1 MEGPETFSGGPCPH
15 VFVHR
20 DGAGEAGPCPRL
32 LQGATGGV
40 LAELESPAEAF
51 EVGGVKGAD

>member
-1 MEGPETFSGGPCPH
+1 MEGPATFSGGLGPR
-15 VFVHR
+15 VSVLQ
-20 DGAGEAGPCPRL
+20 DGAGEARPCPRL

-51 EVGGVKGAD
+51 EVGGEG